1 VSILTRVSERVFNDG
16 AGARVSPRRQR
27 LQKKRR
33 NPSEMPSIAIALA
46 CLFLFADPLAA
57 QKVPSAARSDSLP
70 PDEWLAADK
79 AAHVFAGFWSA
90 GAGYAAA
97 GGLDVDRDGRRTAA
111 ITVGI
116 AAGLAKE
123 AFDRWAQEERFS
135 WKDLAADGVGIALLV
150 AVTTAAEP

>member
-1 VSILTRVSERVFNDG
+1 M
-16 AGARVSPRRQR
+16 PR
-27 LQKKRR
+27 
-33 NPSEMPSIAIALA
+33 IAIALA
-46 CLFLFADPLAA
+46 CLFLSADPLAA
-57 QKVPSAARSDSLP
+57 QKVSSAARSDSLP
-70 PDEWLAADK
+70 PDEWLAVDK
-79 AAHVFAGFWSA
+79 AAHVFGGFWSA

-97 GGLDVDRDGRRTAA
+97 GRLDVDRDGRRTAA

-135 WKDLAADGVGIALLV
+135 WKDLAADIVGIALLV